1 MLRSGMIHMIREKAQ
16 GGKSAYAI
24 GKELGISKNTARKYI
39 ERKESSPPETNR
51 FSKLDAYKPQLH
63 EFMDQGIFNC
73 VVLLERLQAAG
84 YDGGITILKEYVH
97 PYRPAKALPAVRR
110 YETPAG
116 KQAQMD
122 WGICHYTDS
131 SGILHKVPVFVMIL
145 GKSRV
150 KYAEFTS
157 RCDLSSLERCI
168 VNAFSYF
175 GGMPENVLTDNMKTV
190 VTGRE
195 AGKPIWNT
203 RFADFATELG
213 FVPKVCRIRSPQTK
227 GKVERLV
234 RYVKD
239 NFLPGRQFEN
249 LEDLNRQA
257 LCWCRQ
263 ADEKVHHT
271 TGKIPMQ
278 ELEKEDLRELPPQ
291 ETLDKYRWE
300 TRIVTRDGMVSFDG
314 VRYGVPWQYSGKE
327 VRVRLCAGYLEI
339 YCGEVLLAKHKAQYR
354 SGNVV
359 FLQGQYNGLAERNG
373 IPTSFPCAIKQ
384 NGTVEVRKL
393 SIYDQ
398 LLGGVSHG

>member
-1 MLRSGMIHMIREKAQ
+1 MLRSGTILMIREKAQ

-24 GKELGISKNTARKYI
+24 GKELRISKNTAHKYI
-39 ERKESSPPETNR
+39 EHKEDAPVKIDR
-51 FSKLDAYKPQLH
+51 FSKLDAYKPQLD
-63 EFMDQGIFNC
+63 ELMNQGIFNC
-73 VVLLERLQAAG
+73 VVLLERLRSAG
-84 YDGGITILKEYVH
+84 YSGGISILKEYVH
-97 PYRPAKALPAVRR
+97 PYRPAKVLPAVRR

-131 SGILHKVPVFVMIL
+131 SGMLHKVPAFVMIL

-150 KYAEFTS
+150 KYTEFTS

-195 AGKPIWNT
+195 AGNPIWNT
-203 RFADFATELG
+203 RFADFAAELG
-213 FVPKVCRIRSPQTK
+213 FVPKVCHIRSPQTK

-239 NFLPGRQFEN
+239 NFLPGRQFED

-263 ADEKVHHT
+263 ADGKVHHT
-271 TGKIPMQ
+271 TGKIPLQ
-278 ELEKEDLRELPPQ
+278 ELVNEGLRKLPPR

-300 TRIVTRDGMVSFDG
+300 TRSVTRDGMVSFDG

-327 VRVRLCAGYLEI
+327 VCVRLCAGYLEI
-339 YCGEVLLAKHKAQYR
+339 YYGEVLLAKHKAQYR

-359 FLQGQYNGLAERNG
+359 FLRGQYSGLAERNG
-373 IPTSFPCAIKQ
+373 VPVTFPCARQQ
-384 NGTVEVRKL
+384 NGTVEVREL
-393 SIYDQ
+393 SVYDQ
-398 LLGGVSHG
+398 LLGGASCG